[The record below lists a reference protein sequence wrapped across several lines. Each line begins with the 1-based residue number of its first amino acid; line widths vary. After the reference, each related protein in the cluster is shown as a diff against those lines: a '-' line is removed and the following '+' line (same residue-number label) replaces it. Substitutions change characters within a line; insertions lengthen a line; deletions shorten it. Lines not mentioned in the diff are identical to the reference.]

1 MSKTLVIS
9 NATVIDVE
17 TGGKNPSDILVEGER
32 IVGIGPVGSLAIP
45 ADARTV
51 DATGRYAIPGLWDAH
66 VHMTSYG
73 EMGDTIFPLYAGYGV
88 TSVRDMGGHL
98 ETLLA
103 YRDKALQKD
112 RFAPRIWY
120 AGPFINS
127 TPAYL
132 PPNPKKG
139 SKSVEVDT
147 RKEAHQLVDTLVEA
161 GVHFIKPYEM
171 LLPEAFTALAERA
184 KHHGLKL
191 AGHTPISMT
200 IADIL
205 EIVPDY
211 DIQHLGGFAGIKVE
225 CACHGELLHRQRTAL
240 LAERRAKADSETA
253 GNKILLNVV
262 KDLPTYPEDQ
272 DPDKRAA
279 MIELFVEKGTWH
291 TPTFMIM
298 TSHASLGF
306 DKDPELIKSFQYLP
320 KGLVAAG
327 KAEWESLREVLEYYY
342 SWEQW
347 HMETVGLLHEAG
359 VPLLAGTDGPSP
371 SRGGGGILLHF
382 ELQAMVQAGLSPL
395 EALRTATI
403 NPAKFLEIEDDLGAL
418 AEGKYADL
426 VLLDK
431 DPLEDIRNTL
441 SINSVFSRGQYLD
454 RSALDDLFAGLAKE
468 AAAEE
473 PCQ

>member
-1 MSKTLVIS
+1 MSKTLAIC
-9 NATVIDVE
+9 NATVIDVD
-17 TGGKNPSDILVEGER
+17 TGGKDPRDILIEGER
-32 IVGIGPVGSLAIP
+32 IAAIGSVGSLAIP
-45 ADARTV
+45 SDARTV

-66 VHMTSYG
+66 VHMTNYR
-73 EMGDTIFPLYAGYGV
+73 EMGDTVFPLFAGYGV

-112 RFAPRIWY
+112 RVAPRIWY

-127 TPAYL
+127 SPSYF
-132 PPNPKKG
+132 PPERKD

-147 RKEAHQLVDTLVEA
+147 REEAHQLVDALVEA
-161 GVHFIKPYEM
+161 GVHFIKPYEA
-171 LLPEAFTALAERA
+171 LLPEAFAALAERA

-211 DIQHLGGFAGIKVE
+211 DIQHLGGFGGIKIE
-225 CACHGELLHRQRTAL
+225 CACYGEQLHRERAAL
-240 LAERRAKADSETA
+240 LAAKRAKADSESA
-253 GNKILLNVV
+253 GMKFVHSMIKEV
-262 KDLPTYPEDQ
+262 PTYPKDQ
-272 DPDKRAA
+272 DPGKRSA

-291 TPTFMIM
+291 TPTFVI
-298 TSHASLGF
+298 AINPANLGIEN
-306 DKDPELIKSFQYLP
+306 DPELIKSVQYLP
-320 KGLVAAG
+320 KELVAAG
-327 KAEWESLREVLEYYY
+327 KAEWASYKEMIEERATWDPWY
-342 SWEQW
+342 
-347 HMETVGLLHEAG
+347 METVGLLHKAG
-359 VPLLAGTDGPSP
+359 VPLLAGTDGPYP
-371 SRGGGGILLHF
+371 LWGGGVMLHF
-382 ELQAMVQAGLSPL
+382 ELQAMVQVGLSPL

-403 NPAKFLEIEDDLGAL
+403 NPAKFLEIEDDLGTL

-431 DPLEDIRNTL
+431 DPLENIRNTL
-441 SINSVFSRGQYLD
+441 SINSVLSRGHYLD
-454 RSALDDLFAGLAKE
+454 RQALDELFAGLAKE

-473 PCQ
+473 SCQ